1 MNRNTPEDLLKELL
15 QSNRNLTQDADDDSI
30 RWITI
35 HPFGMTQ
42 EEADT
47 GEGKRYYQR
56 IPVDKESGTIVGGLG
71 GKLKGTKIEDLG
83 EKLKELRENKGE
95 KQTDTD
101 SNLTDLQKKIKALTE
116 GKEYTE
122 EVANQVGDLMRQEL
136 EKNKD
141 FKALVDE
148 IEYKR
153 SKFDE
158 IQNKINEFNKTYMTR
173 AIRMEE
179 KDPDVVAYNNA
190 LEGYRKDYHSGKI
203 DYDIFH
209 QKTSDTDFLTL
220 KEKRDDAV
228 NKIYSQLDKERDELG
243 DLREYLVNDKETI
256 NKMIGVF
263 REQFKDVI
271 QFADTKNM
279 YLSARDDSK
288 LKIKNALSIFP
299 QDLVNLIPNKNVRF
313 NVGGTGRAN
322 YLDSNKTIS
331 ISRYDSEAIIAHE
344 FSHCIEHNT
353 PGILKIEQ
361 EFYERRTKGEK
372 LIGMNKA
379 ANTTGYK
386 VYEKTRTDKFLD
398 PYMGKDYAYAYAY
411 TRFKNVSRWGERFNA
426 KDVTEKPEA
435 YELLS
440 MGVQTMLES
449 PEKIKQD
456 KDYFNFVFGCLA
468 YKGK

>member
-1 MNRNTPEDLLKELL
+1 MNRNTPEDLVRELL
-15 QSNRNLTQDADDDSI
+15 QSNRNLAQDEQDDSI

-95 KQTDTD
+95 KQADTD

-122 EVANQVGDLMRQEL
+122 EVANKVGDVMRQEL

-153 SKFDE
+153 GKFDE

-173 AIRMEE
+173 AIRLEE
-179 KDPDVVAYNNA
+179 KDPDVVAYDKA

-203 DYDIFH
+203 DYDTFH

-228 NKIYSQLDKERDELG
+228 NKIYSQLDKERNELG

-331 ISRYDSEAIIAHE
+331 ISHYDSEAIIAHE